1 MLKTGLYEVFGN
13 AVEYFEGEQF
23 GYDLDSR
30 EDIPTELIEAIGV
43 YKERRFYGNG
53 KKILSQTNS

>member
-13 AVEYFEGEQF
+13 AVEYFEGEDF

-30 EDIPTELIEAIGV
+30 EDIPVELIETVGV
-43 YKERRFYGNG
+43 YLRDVD
-53 KKILSQTNS
+53 